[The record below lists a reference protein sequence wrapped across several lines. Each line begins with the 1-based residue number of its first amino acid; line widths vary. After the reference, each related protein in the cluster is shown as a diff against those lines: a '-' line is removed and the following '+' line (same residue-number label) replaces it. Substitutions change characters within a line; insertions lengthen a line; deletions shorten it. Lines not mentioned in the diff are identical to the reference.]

1 MNLGQVI
8 TKKTLI
14 IILAFGIL
22 TGCAT
27 QAKKPPQTK
36 AVDQSIK
43 IDGSSTVYPLTK
55 TIVEEYQNSPENLTK
70 NVPIAIEIS
79 GTGGGFQ
86 KFCAGETHINNA
98 SRPITTEEMEACK
111 NQQVAYIE
119 LPIAFD
125 AIAIVVNKQNNW
137 INSITTK
144 QLKQILEAAAQ
155 EKITHWN
162 QINPDFPNQP
172 IKLFGPGIN
181 SGTYDY
187 FTEAIM
193 GEEGASR
200 SDYFASEDDYILS
213 QKIGEDLNALGYFS
227 LAYEKKYG
235 KMKLL
240 AVDNGQGAV
249 IPNPET
255 IKNGEYQP
263 LSRPLFIYVN
273 AAAAQKNENLRKLI
287 DFYLEQASETANNL
301 GYIALPAE
309 AYELDKTAFHAGKVG
324 TAFEG
329 KSQFNLTLYELLT
342 QQKNY

>member
-1 MNLGQVI
+1 MNLGKVI
-8 TKKTLI
+8 TNPLCS
-14 IILAFGIL
+14 IILALGIL

-36 AVDQSIK
+36 AVDQTIK

-55 TIVEEYQNSPENLTK
+55 TIVEEYQNSPANLTK
-70 NVPIAIEIS
+70 NVPVTVQVS

-111 NQQVAYIE
+111 NKQVAYIE

-125 AIAIVVNKQNNW
+125 AIAIVVNQQNKW
-137 INSITTK
+137 LNSITTEE
-144 QLKQILEAAAQ
+144 LKKIWETAAE

-162 QINPDFPNQP
+162 QINPDFPNEP
-172 IKLFGPGIN
+172 INLFGPGID
-181 SGTYDY
+181 SGTFDY

-193 GEEGASR
+193 GEPGASR
-200 SDYFASEDDYILS
+200 SDYFASEDDYLLS
-213 QKIGEDLNALGYFS
+213 QKVGEDLHALGYFS
-227 LAYEKKYG
+227 LAYEQQYNNL
-235 KMKLL
+235 KLL
-240 AVDNGQGAV
+240 AVDSGQGAI

-255 IKNGEYQP
+255 IKNGAYKP

-273 AAAAQKNENLRKLI
+273 AAAAQKNEDLRKLI
-287 DFYLEQASETANNL
+287 DFYLEQAPEIASNL
-301 GYIALPAE
+301 RYISLPAE
-309 AYELDKTAFHAGKVG
+309 AYELDKTAFHTGKVG

-329 KSQFNLTLYELLT
+329 KSQLNLTLYELLT
-342 QQKNY
+342 KQRNF